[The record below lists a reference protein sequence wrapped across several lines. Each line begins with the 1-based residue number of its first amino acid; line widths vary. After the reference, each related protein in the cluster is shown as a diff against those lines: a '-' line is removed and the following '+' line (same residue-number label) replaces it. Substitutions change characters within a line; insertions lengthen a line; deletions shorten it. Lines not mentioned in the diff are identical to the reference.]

1 MQLPIH
7 SVRTYIRL
15 SSLNSSLTWELINTI
30 SHTTAE
36 HTEILSKNLSDYK
49 EVKIVCIGSTNF
61 MVSNV
66 FDTSFLSDTEITL
79 IVGGGQANSAYGI
92 HVFLYAKNNKFRFP
106 INAITENGAGISG
119 IFYIY
124 VR

>member
-1 MQLPIH
+1 M
-7 SVRTYIRL
+7 
-15 SSLNSSLTWELINTI
+15 LNSSLEWELINTI

-49 EVKIVCIGSTNF
+49 EVKIVCIGSTNL

-66 FDTSFLSDTEITL
+66 FDTSFLSDTEIVL
-79 IVGGGQANSAYGI
+79 VVGGQQLNSAYGFG
-92 HVFLYAKNNKFRFP
+92 VFLGAKNNKFKFP
-106 INAITENGAGISG
+106 INAITENGAGING
-119 IFYIY
+119 TFYIY